1 MKQLNTFIENI
12 GQQQKDAYRKQWSIY
27 LNDLNRRLERVM
39 RGGSE
44 KSREKH
50 MQRGKMLVRDR
61 IDMLLDEGTAFLE
74 LSPMA
79 AEEQYKDA
87 FPAAGMVT
95 GIGKVEGRT
104 VVIVANDATVKG
116 GTYVRETIKKHIRAL
131 EIAYENRLPAIYLVD
146 SGGIFLPEQA
156 EVFPDKDDFGKIFY
170 LQARLSAESIPQ
182 VAVVMGSC
190 TAGGAYV
197 PAMSDEAII
206 VKDQGTVFIGGP
218 PLVKAATGEEVTDE
232 ELGGGDV
239 HARISGVVDHLA
251 ENDADALKIC
261 RGIVQTFPE
270 QKLTGPKYLEA
281 FDSPRYPVD
290 ELMEL
295 IPIEGKT
302 PVDAHEIIARI
313 VDGSKFQP
321 FKEAYAKTIVTG
333 FAYIEGQLAG
343 ILANNGVIYAE
354 TARKAAH
361 FIQLCEH
368 RGIPLIFLQ
377 NITGF
382 IVGKKYEH
390 EGIARDGAKLIHAV
404 ANARVPKIT
413 VITGGSYGAGNYA
426 MAGRAYNP
434 RLLFMWPQARIGV
447 MGGEQAAS
455 VLMQVKTAA
464 LKRQGNEPTPEEA
477 EAIEKRIRE
486 QYQKESS
493 AIYSTSRLWDDGII
507 RPQDTRKVLALAL
520 SVVRHGNSE
529 QPKSG
534 VYRM

>member
-1 MKQLNTFIENI
+1 M
-12 GQQQKDAYRKQWSIY
+12 A
-27 LNDLNRRLERVM
+27 DLNVRLSRVET
-39 RGGSE
+39 GGGT
-44 KSREKH
+44 KAREKH
-50 MQRGKMLVRDR
+50 QQRGKLLVRDR
-61 IDMLLDEGTAFLE
+61 IDMLVDVGTAFLE
-74 LSPMA
+74 LSPLA
-79 AEEQYKDA
+79 AEEQYDNA
-87 FPAAGMVT
+87 FPAAGIVT
-95 GIGKVEGRT
+95 GIGQVAGHT
-104 VVIVANDATVKG
+104 VVVIANDATVKG

-131 EIAYENRLPAIYLVD
+131 EIAMENRLPAIYLVD

-156 EVFPDKDDFGKIFY
+156 QVFPDKEDFGRIFFM
-170 LQARLSAESIPQ
+170 QARLSAGAIPQ
-182 VAVVMGSC
+182 LAIVMGSC

-206 VKDQGTVFIGGP
+206 VKNQGTVFIGGP

-251 ENDADALKIC
+251 EDDADALQMC
-261 RGIVQTFPE
+261 RSIVQTFPE
-270 QKLTGPKYLEA
+270 PTLHGPKLR
-281 FDSPRYPVD
+281 SPFEQPQYPAE
-290 ELMEL
+290 ELQEL
-295 IPIEGKT
+295 IAVEGKT
-302 PVDAHEIIARI
+302 PVDAHEIIARL
-313 VDGSKFQP
+313 VDGSEFQP
-321 FKEAYAKTIVTG
+321 FKEMYAPTIVTG

-361 FIQLCEH
+361 FIQLCES

-404 ANARVPKIT
+404 ANARVPKLT

-434 RLLFMWPQARIGV
+434 RFLFMWPQAKIGV

-464 LKRQGNEPTPEEA
+464 LKKQGKMLSQQESEA
-477 EAIEKRIRE
+477 MERE
-486 QYQKESS
+486 IQLQYRRESS

-507 RPQDTRKVLALAL
+507 RPEDTRKVLSLAL
-520 SVVRHGNSE
+520 SVVRQSPVE
-529 QPKSG
+529 PPKRG
-534 VYRM
+534 VFRM

>member
-1 MKQLNTFIENI
+1 MKQLNTFIEHLVHS
-12 GQQQKDAYRKQWSIY
+12 QRDSYYKAWSEY
-27 LNDLNRRLERVM
+27 LDDYNARLRRVSL
-39 RGGSE
+39 GGSS
-44 KSREKH
+44 KAREKH
-50 MQRGKMLVRDR
+50 MQRGKLLVRDR
-61 IDMLLDEGTAFLE
+61 IEMLLDEGTAFLE
-74 LSPMA
+74 LSPLA
-79 AEEQYKDA
+79 AEEQYDDA
-87 FPAAGMVT
+87 FPAAGIVT
-95 GIGKVEGRT
+95 GIGQVAGRM

-116 GTYVRETIKKHIRAL
+116 GTYIRETIKKHIRAL
-131 EIAYENRLPAIYLVD
+131 EIAFENRLPAIYLVD

-197 PAMSDEAII
+197 PAMSDEAVI
-206 VKDQGTVFIGGP
+206 VKDQGSVFIGGP

-251 ENDADALKIC
+251 DNEAEALKIC

-270 QKLTGPKYLEA
+270 PKLYGPKLQEK
-281 FDSPRYPVD
+281 FDLPRYPAD
-290 ELMEL
+290 ELLEL
-295 IPIEGKT
+295 IPISGKT
-302 PVDAHEIIARI
+302 LVDPHEIIARI
-313 VDGSKFQP
+313 ADGSKFQP
-321 FKEAYAKTIVTG
+321 FKEQYAQTIVTG

-413 VITGGSYGAGNYA
+413 VIMGGSYGAGNYA

-464 LKRQGNEPTPEEA
+464 LKRQGNEPTPEES

-507 RPQDTRKVLALAL
+507 RPQDTRRVLSLAL
-520 SVVRHGNSE
+520 SMVRHSKPE
-529 QPKSG
+529 PPKSG